1 MLTVSFQSERVDS
14 RAEIWCD
21 GAVERVQRLPPLRP
35 AMAVTMIAVPAA
47 TSTELHG

>member
-1 MLTVSFQSERVDS
+1 MLTVRFQFEWVDS

-35 AMAVTMIAVPAA
+35 VIAATMIAVPAA